1 MRVRFGDEEVRRLYE
16 EPGFRPRR
24 FHPDLIKSYIKK
36 ITLLYSVSSQL
47 ELRQH
52 KALRLEQLRGDRA
65 GQHSIRL
72 NDQFRLV
79 LTFERDDEGQYVVVV
94 EIIDYH

>member
-1 MRVRFGDEEVRRLYE
+1 MRIQFGDEEMRRLYE
-16 EPGFRPRR
+16 DPGYRPRR
-24 FHPDLIKSYIKK
+24 FHADLIKAYRKK
-36 ITLLYSVSSQL
+36 VTLLYSVSSQL

-72 NDQFRLV
+72 NDQFRLM
-79 LTFERDDEGQYVVVV
+79 LTFQRDDEGQYVVVV
-94 EIIDYH
+94 EVIDYH